1 MRFKI
6 TSLALLVGSAMSWS
20 VSSHAQSIDD
30 IDVKAYGSIRVGV
43 DSIDAGTEDDG
54 ANGRDFLSRIG
65 VKASVDLGNGLTGFG
80 QVEYGIRQ
88 DNLVDLTSNEAPTLR
103 LANIGLQGSFGKV
116 VFGTQNL
123 LFHTAVRS
131 SYFSD
136 GLDTIRQGTIRDDD
150 LLQYTYKHGKF
161 TFGAGTQFEGQDGDS
176 IDQYQA
182 IMLYKG
188 DVFEFNLAYEKDNRG
203 ENKGDLWGARAWYH
217 LNDHISFS
225 AYTHQASE
233 DFDLYTGSLTG
244 TVRLR
249 DAEVEG
255 NVNGVT
261 SCRTEERSSNGI
273 YARYRTGP
281 HQVHARYAVDS
292 CDVSGDVDSV
302 KVEYIHYFGKRYRV
316 WVAYEDLSSDEG
328 RAPLTSVGEDFSQF
342 QAGARIDF

>member
-1 MRFKI
+1 MKMKVNLISFTI
-6 TSLALLVGSAMSWS
+6 AALLGSAFAAQ
-20 VSSHAQSIDD
+20 AQSIDD
-30 IDVKAYGSIRVGV
+30 IDVDFYGSIRVGV
-43 DSIDAGTEDDG
+43 DNIDAGTEDDG

-88 DNLVDLTSNEAPTLR
+88 DNLVDLTANEAPTLR
-103 LANIGLQGSFGKV
+103 LANIGLQGDFGKIV
-116 VFGTQNL
+116 YGTQNL
-123 LFHTAVRS
+123 LFHTAVRR
-131 SYFSD
+131 SYFAD
-136 GLDTIRQGTIRDDD
+136 ALDSIRQGTIRDDD
-150 LLQYTYKHGKF
+150 VLQYTYKYKKF

-182 IMLYKG
+182 AVLYHDKSF
-188 DVFEFNLAYEKDNRG
+188 DLNVAYTKDNRG

-217 LNDHISFS
+217 LNQNVSFS

-249 DAEVEG
+249 ESEIEG

-261 SCRTEERSSNGI
+261 SCRTEDRSSNGV

-281 HQVHARYAVDS
+281 HQIHARYAVDS

-302 KVEYIHYFGKRYRV
+302 KVEYIHYFGKKYRV